1 MPLPTD
7 TDRDR
12 LIIPALGP
20 FYETIAQPL
29 AFVALRVAVGLMLAV
44 EGWPKITAPLAQ
56 VGFVEGIGFHPGWL
70 WSPVLA
76 GLQFFGG
83 ILIAVGLFTRAA
95 ALANGVM
102 LAITWWFHVSHPY
115 GEIFLTPAGVEAL
128 KAVGDLFTPT
138 AVARLADGGK
148 AFLETVQEKVE
159 LASLFWTGAT
169 FLFAAFGGGWLS
181 VDRYLRKVF

>member
-1 MPLPTD
+1 MSLPAETHS
-7 TDRDR
+7 DR
-12 LIIPALGP
+12 LIVPALGP

-56 VGFVEGIGFHPGWL
+56 VGFVEAIGFHPGWL

-83 ILIAVGLFTRAA
+83 ILIALGLFTRAA

-102 LAITWWFHVSHPY
+102 LAITIWFHFSHPY
-115 GEIFLTPAGVEAL
+115 GTSVLTAAGIDAL
-128 KAVGDLFTPT
+128 KSGSDLFTPFAT
-138 AVARLADGGK
+138 ARFADGGA
-148 AFLETVQEKVE
+148 AFLEQAQGKAEQ
-159 LASLFWTGAT
+159 ASLFWAGGV
-169 FLFAAFGGGWLS
+169 FLYAAFGGGWLS
-181 VDRYLRKVF
+181 LDRYLKRVF